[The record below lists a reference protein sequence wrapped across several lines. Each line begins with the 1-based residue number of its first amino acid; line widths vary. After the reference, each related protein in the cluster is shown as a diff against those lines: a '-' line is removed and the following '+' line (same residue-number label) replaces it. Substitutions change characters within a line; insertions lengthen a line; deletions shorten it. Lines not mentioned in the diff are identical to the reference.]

1 MTTLFELKLK
11 YNGKWF
17 QVKGGKIEK
26 ADFKL
31 PIALRSVFG
40 GFIGGQVIVCG
51 GFKSRYLPIANII
64 GNWITFSFIILYK
77 ITECLFL

>member
-1 MTTLFELKLK
+1 M
-11 YNGKWF
+11 
-17 QVKGGKIEK
+17 KGGKIEK

-64 GNWITFSFIILYK
+64 GN
-77 ITECLFL
+77 